1 MGLKDA
7 SLIQKLFMSFA
18 VVLVC
23 SAGASGL
30 LLHLDGQASS
40 MLDASQQ
47 ANVAMVHLSHAATAH
62 LDQAHTMRGFLL
74 TGVERH
80 AKLYQSAVSLFH
92 EEIVAAQNTA
102 NIDEEVKQ
110 ALNKVEAASLT
121 WRQQIGDPAIQKY
134 RDKAIDEALAIA
146 RAPRA
151 SELQQAFRDQ
161 LALAETK
168 IQNLSNS
175 RQQSIRSSLWL
186 ISISQIIGGLVSL
199 VVAIVSGVWLYSSIG
214 EPVKRITKL
223 MAELA
228 AGNIKVNVPFITRK
242 DELGSMARTVQ
253 VFKDMAIK
261 RLALESEA
269 QTVRLQSDA
278 VRASRE
284 AEKDAEAQILRIA
297 SQALSEGLDQLV
309 QGHLGYRIEVT
320 FDPSLE
326 PLRISFN
333 QSMEKLQATISAIHS
348 NADSIKIGAGEIA
361 DASDDLSRRTEQQAA
376 NVEQTAA
383 ALSDITSTVERTAQ
397 GAKQAQDIVFGAQ
410 SDAKHSDSVSS
421 SLMSLLKQFQ
431 FSAAA
436 PVQTG
441 VPKDKLRW
449 ELKKAVPHVFRQ
461 NRPVPAGTSAKGEI
475 KPLRAV
481 VSGVLNM
488 EETVNAGPEHTAGP
502 NRMADDAQH
511 LADGSAEMI
520 DTGEKAPAIIE
531 LRGVLNVT
539 AALPTAKQ
547 FIEHRGRDIFVDG
560 ANVQHLGG
568 QGLQIL
574 LSALRTWTEDVLAMT
589 MTVLTVDDSRTMR
602 DMLKFALTNGGYRV
616 IQAVDGV
623 HGLEVLEQETLELEA
638 PNVIITDINMP
649 NLDGFGFI
657 EHVRKDDR
665 FRFVPIIV
673 LTTEADAEKKNKARQ
688 AGATGWVVK
697 PFDPVKLLE
706 IIRRVSP

>member
-410 SDAKHSDSVSS
+410 SDAKHSDSVVHRAIHAMSLIEKSSQEIGQIIGVIDEIAFQTNLLALNAGVEAARAGDAGRGFAVVASEVRALAQRSADSAKEIKTLIHTSSLEVEEGVKLVAETGTSLGQIASKVAAINDVVGSIAANAQSQSLALREVNQAVIQMDKVTQQNAAMAEEATAASRSLATESS

-481 VSGVLNM
+481 VSGTTNS
-488 EETVNAGPEHTAGP
+488 
-502 NRMADDAQH
+502 DD
-511 LADGSAEMI
+511 
-520 DTGEKAPAIIE
+520 
-531 LRGVLNVT
+531 
-539 AALPTAKQ
+539 
-547 FIEHRGRDIFVDG
+547 
-560 ANVQHLGG
+560 
-568 QGLQIL
+568 
-574 LSALRTWTEDVLAMT
+574 W
-589 MTVLTVDDSRTMR
+589 
-602 DMLKFALTNGGYRV
+602 
-616 IQAVDGV
+616 
-623 HGLEVLEQETLELEA
+623 QE
-638 PNVIITDINMP
+638 
-649 NLDGFGFI
+649 F
-657 EHVRKDDR
+657 
-665 FRFVPIIV
+665 
-673 LTTEADAEKKNKARQ
+673 
-688 AGATGWVVK
+688 
-697 PFDPVKLLE
+697 
-706 IIRRVSP
+706 